1 MKNFQTDDGDLQLRQ
16 AMFDHLDRCLAGAKA
31 EFLPSRMINT
41 FEFQGQP
48 IRLIV
53 QNGIRKVRDLPGA
66 LTIRTTYTPP
76 SMVPPYIDDVGSH
89 GLVRYKYR
97 GEDGQQSDNR
107 ALRHAMK
114 MGLPLAYFVGIA
126 RSIYLP
132 IYPVYVE
139 AEDQSHHEFAI
150 AVDQYLHGLDLDS
163 IDIFQREYRAKMT
176 KARLHQPSFRA
187 RVLYAYNSTCAIC
200 RLHHAELLDAA
211 HILPDGH
218 PRGILIVPNALTLC
232 KLHHAAFDRN
242 LLGIRPDFVVEVKPE
257 LLREID
263 GPMLQHGLKEMNGT
277 QLVLPRERASHP
289 DRARL
294 SERYEEFRNTR

>member
-1 MKNFQTDDGDLQLRQ
+1 MRNFQADDDSILRQ
-16 AMFDHLDRCLAGAKA
+16 AMFDHLDRCLAGAQA
-31 EFLPSRMINT
+31 EFLSSRVINT
-41 FEFQGQP
+41 FEIQGQP

-53 QNGIRKVRDLPGA
+53 QSGIRKVQGHPGA

-76 SMVPPYIDDVGSH
+76 SAVPPYIDDVGSN

-97 GEDGQQSDNR
+97 GQDEGHSDNR
-107 ALRHAMK
+107 ALRHAMET
-114 MGLPLAYFVGIA
+114 GLPLAYFVGIA
-126 RSIYLP
+126 PGIYLP

-139 AEDQSHHEFAI
+139 AEDQSRHEFAI
-150 AVDQYLHGLDLDS
+150 AVDQYLHGHDLDS
-163 IDIFQREYRAKMT
+163 IDTFQREYRTSVT

-187 RVLYAYNSTCAIC
+187 RVLHAYNSTCTIC

-211 HILPDGH
+211 HILPDSH
-218 PRGILIVPNALTLC
+218 PQGLPIVPNALTLC

-277 QLVLPRERASHP
+277 QLVLPKERASRP

-294 SERYEEFRNTR
+294 LERYEEFRSTK